1 MDTYEMLIK
10 KKEAVA
16 GQIKRVCENK
26 EKGDLVF
33 LQELLEQIEL
43 QILERD
49 VTLTHF
55 IFETPSP

>member
-1 MDTYEMLIK
+1 MDTYEMLCK

-16 GQIKRVCENK
+16 GQIKRISENK

-49 VTLTHF
+49 VSASPFLT
-55 IFETPSP
+55 